1 MRKQQVLFLCTQTS
15 SRSQMVQ
22 AFLRHYAG
30 DRFEA

>member
-15 SRSQMVQ
+15 SRSQMAQ